1 MAVWKKIILKDDDA
15 QLAQVSASQVNL
27 GSSIPE
33 GTTNYDVVVIDG
45 SGNLQKLAQADV
57 QGSDTTYDA
66 GTALTLNGGVTFS
79 VQPSHI
85 THSGLSGYDELEHID
100 WTQDQSAVYTI
111 DTANYTNNEYS
122 GTNGIT
128 IDSDGNV
135 ETDADQSHVTQVG
148 TLTSGA
154 IGGAFGTI
162 STGENITTTGT
173 VSAGV
178 ANITNLTTTN
188 ANVANILTAESIT
201 SPHVDVTGSLSVAGS
216 LIYNDTNYLDTI
228 AQQLSGDTIWGNSEA
243 NSHWFS
249 GSVYVSGNLSAST
262 FEGDGSNITG
272 LTAAQAN
279 NSSLV
284 DGSGIN
290 HFTYNGTSG
299 PTVSIQTFGSSLTAD
314 NNGLFITDG
323 GVTEAKIGATAVSNA
338 KIANTAVTFG
348 KLNPN
353 IIEGATTQITSTDL
367 TTGHTFLT
375 STTDGATLGKVTLEA
390 LTNYI
395 SASLNAQY
403 SNNSGTVTSVSATG
417 GTVSGIGL
425 SVSNGAGNATMSLT
439 GAAVINNNN
448 WSGEDLATTKGGTGA
463 STPGDAA
470 NNLLNGSLGGGTFT
484 IGDASDEITIP
495 GDLVVA
501 GTVVSVDTTNLE
513 ITDKFILIGSGST
526 TSDVGIQF
534 GEATNLGNTLFWDK
548 SYGGTDQ
555 GGSAGDGRF
564 AIGHAVPAANYNNTT
579 TADLTIPSENVAY
592 HLAGV
597 YSGSTPASVNG
608 EQIGN
613 IKLAEGAAWIYA

>member
-27 GSSIPE
+27 GASIPE
-33 GTTNYDVVVIDG
+33 GTTALDVVVIDG

-66 GTALTLNGGVTFS
+66 GTALTLNGGATFS

-85 THSGLSGYDELEHID
+85 THSQLSGYDELEHID
-100 WTQDQSAVYTI
+100 WTQDQSATYTI
-111 DTANYTNNEYS
+111 DTGNYTNNQYS
-122 GTNGIT
+122 SGNGID
-128 IDSDGNV
+128 INGDGVVSTTANQ
-135 ETDADQSHVTQVG
+135 DHVTQVS

-162 STGENITTTGT
+162 SIGENITTTGT
-173 VSAGV
+173 VTA
-178 ANITNLTTTN
+178 ATANLTTINTDT
-188 ANVANILTAESIT
+188 ATVANTLTADSIT
-201 SPHVDVTGSLSVAGS
+201 SPHVDVTGSLTVAGS

-228 AQQLSGDTIWGNSEA
+228 AQQTEGSTIWGNSSGNTHE
-243 NSHWFS
+243 FS

-262 FEGDGSNITG
+262 FQGDGSQITG

-279 NSSLV
+279 NSSLI
-284 DGSGIN
+284 DGSGITD
-290 HFTYNGTSG
+290 FTYDGTG
-299 PTVSIQTFGSSLTAD
+299 GATLSILTYGASLTAD
-314 NNGLFITDG
+314 PNGLSIADG
-323 GVTEAKIGATAVSNA
+323 GVVEGKIGTGAVSTD

-348 KLNPN
+348 KINPN
-353 IIEGATTQITSTDL
+353 IIEGATTTLTSGDL
-367 TTGHTFLT
+367 TSGHTFLT
-375 STTDGATLGKVTLEA
+375 STTDGATLGKVTLA
-390 LTNYI
+390 SLTNYI
-395 SASLNAQY
+395 SASLNSQY
-403 SNNSGTVTSVSATG
+403 SNNSGTVTEVVAT
-417 GTVSGIGL
+417 GTVSGITL
-425 SVSNGAGNATMSLT
+425 SVANGTGAATMSLT
-439 GAAVINNNN
+439 GAADINNNN

-484 IGDASDEITIP
+484 IGDGSDEITIP

-548 SYGGTDQ
+548 SYGGTNQ

-579 TADLTIPSENVAY
+579 TADLTIPPENVAY

-597 YSGSTPASVNG
+597 YSGSDPTTVNG